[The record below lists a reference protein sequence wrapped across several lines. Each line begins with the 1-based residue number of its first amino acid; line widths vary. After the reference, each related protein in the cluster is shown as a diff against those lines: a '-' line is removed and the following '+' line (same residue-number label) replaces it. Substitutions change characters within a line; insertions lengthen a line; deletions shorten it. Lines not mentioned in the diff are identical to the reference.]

1 MTTFL
6 THYLQNKDKLW
17 DYYELC
23 GNPQVNVDI
32 IKEFPYVYDFTLS
45 DNINLSWHYII
56 NKKNKINWNWNRISS
71 NPCITWDIIQ
81 NNPHEMWD
89 YNGISEN
96 KNIIW
101 DNILSSRY
109 KPWNTSILS
118 SHSCITWDIIQSTH
132 DKYYWNSKH
141 VTINPNITPDIIFEN
156 LDYPWDYTQITKNPN
171 IHLEDI
177 LELHN
182 RDFLTLENKICMFYM
197 SCNPNVNLDIIQEYN
212 NLNWDPYCV
221 SFNPNVTWDI
231 VIDNPQYPWDTNGLA
246 LNPNITWDIVEQ
258 YPNGP
263 HDKKNHNNSFWNYKF
278 LSRNKRMK

>member
-1 MTTFL
+1 MATFL

-45 DNINLSWHYII
+45 DNINLSWNYII

-89 YNGISEN
+89 YTGISEN
-96 KNIIW
+96 KN
-101 DNILSSRY
+101 
-109 KPWNTSILS
+109 
-118 SHSCITWDIIQSTH
+118 
-132 DKYYWNSKH
+132 
-141 VTINPNITPDIIFEN
+141 
-156 LDYPWDYTQITKNPN
+156 
-171 IHLEDI
+171 LEDI

-197 SCNPNVNLDIIQEYN
+197 SCNSNVNFDIIQEYN

-231 VIDNPQYPWDTNGLA
+231 VIDNPQYPWDINGLA

-263 HDKKNHNNSFWNYKF
+263 HDKKNHNNPFWDYKF